1 MVKVGFIVEGESEKL
16 VVESPMFQ
24 QWLHDHDCTLVTPV
38 IDAKGGGNLLPQHI
52 EPFRAANNTLLAS
65 LRGLAVHLVLSAA
78 ACLARRATLSF
89 VNRS

>member
-38 IDAKGGGNLLPQHI
+38 IDAKGGGNLLPQQALILFHQ
-52 EPFRAANNTLLAS
+52 LLQ
-65 LRGLAVHLVLSAA
+65 LLP
-78 ACLARRATLSF
+78 
-89 VNRS
+89 

>member
-38 IDAKGGGNLLPQHI
+38 IDAKG
-52 EPFRAANNTLLAS
+52 AAICCPSILS
-65 LRGLAVHLVLSAA
+65 HLFNA
-78 ACLARRATLSF
+78 
-89 VNRS
+89 